1 MVSLGGA
8 RGDKNQAAF
17 EGASGPVPIVTE
29 KLPMAWFAAGRRPIS
44 TPCGA
49 PLETYNPGMFLLQG
63 RRPCGTRV

>member
-1 MVSLGGA
+1 MVSLAGA
-8 RGDKNQAAF
+8 WGDKIRAAF
-17 EGASGPVPIVTE
+17 ELASGPVPIVTE
-29 KLPMAWFAAGRRPIS
+29 KLSMAWFAGDGRPIS